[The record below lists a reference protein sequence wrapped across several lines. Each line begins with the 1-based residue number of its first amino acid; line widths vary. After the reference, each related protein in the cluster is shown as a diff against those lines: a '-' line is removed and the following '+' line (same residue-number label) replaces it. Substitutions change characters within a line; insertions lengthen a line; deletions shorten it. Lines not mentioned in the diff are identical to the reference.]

1 MNAITIWLFDNVRTA
16 CKAGAMKRRAVIF
29 LPFLATAANAHSY
42 KVNGIAIGHAW
53 ALPAEQGVS
62 GQVFMPIVN
71 QNAEADALIAVRGD
85 ICATIQLRK
94 NARYDDPPEKQ
105 FDLPRGKPLPMRPSA
120 RHLRLIGLR
129 QSLVKGDQFSL
140 VLDFRLAGEIE
151 VNIFVEDKEGH

>member
-1 MNAITIWLFDNVRTA
+1 
-16 CKAGAMKRRAVIF
+16 MKRRAVIF
-29 LPFLATAANAHSY
+29 LPFLAIQARAHSY

-71 QNAEADALIAVRGD
+71 QNGEADALIAARGD

-94 NARYDDPPEKQ
+94 NARYDDPPEEQ
-105 FDLPRGKPLPMRPSA
+105 FELAPGKPLPMRPTA
-120 RHLRLIGLR
+120 RHLRLIGLK
-129 QSLVKGDQFSL
+129 QPLQKGDKFPL

-151 VNIFVEDKEGH
+151 VTVFVEDKEGH

>member
-1 MNAITIWLFDNVRTA
+1 MASP
-16 CKAGAMKRRAVIF
+16 MKRRTIIF
-29 LPFLATAANAHSY
+29 LPFLASAARAHSY

-71 QNAEADALIAVRGD
+71 QNAEADALIAARGD

-105 FDLPRGKPLPMRPSA
+105 FDLAPGKPFPMRPAA
-120 RHLRLIGLR
+120 RHLRLIGLQR
-129 QSLVKGDQFSL
+129 SLVKGDQFSL

-151 VNIFVEDKEGH
+151 VNVFVEDKEGH

>member
-1 MNAITIWLFDNVRTA
+1 MANP
-16 CKAGAMKRRAVIF
+16 MKRRTIIF
-29 LPFLATAANAHSY
+29 LPFLATAAHAHSY

-71 QNAEADALIAVRGD
+71 QNAEADALIAARGD

-94 NARYDDPPEKQ
+94 NARYDDPPEEQ
-105 FDLPRGKPLPMRPSA
+105 FDLPPGKPLPMRPTA
-120 RHLRLIGLR
+120 RHLRLIGLK
-129 QSLVKGDQFSL
+129 QPLVKGDEFSL

-151 VNIFVEDKEGH
+151 VTVNVEDKEGH